1 MYVYEKLN
9 IFARLIS
16 TVHVIVIFVV
26 TCICSFLVPRTDPDH
41 QAQQLTDPESPPT
54 DPESPLTDPESPL
67 TDPEQH
73 QEQRDLLEHPLFLVK
88 SSALS
93 YIKPGAGKRTP
104 WQTLDGQMV
113 FRGAACEC
121 CHNRCSIF
129 EMTQYCVNSDAALS
143 AWGIGKE

>member
-26 TCICSFLVPRTDPDH
+26 TRICSFLVPRTDPDH
-41 QAQQLTDPESPPT
+41 QAQQLTDPESP
-54 DPESPLTDPESPL
+54 LTDPESPL

-73 QEQRDLLEHPLFLVK
+73 HEQHDLLEHPLFLVK

-143 AWGIGKE
+143 AWGIGKK